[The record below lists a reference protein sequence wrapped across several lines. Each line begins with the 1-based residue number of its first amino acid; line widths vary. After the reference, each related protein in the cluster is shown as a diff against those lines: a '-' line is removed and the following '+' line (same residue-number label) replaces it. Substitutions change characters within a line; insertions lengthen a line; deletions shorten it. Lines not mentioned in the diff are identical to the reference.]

1 MCTFIIIIMP
11 MTVDAVSISDDHI
24 NGEAFMDLEDKDL
37 TEIGFKKGQHM
48 KVLKIIQSVKVR
60 YVIELATGNHN

>member
-1 MCTFIIIIMP
+1 MIIMP

-60 YVIELATGNHN
+60 YIIELATGNHN